1 MTGLDVAEKARLV
14 YLNRAGVSDTS
25 LLPIINDEFEEL
37 WQVLVEND
45 VPFVNKVF
53 AAITITVGATSI
65 SSPGPPTLPADLLE
79 PISLEERASGSTSNS
94 DYVRMKERRFL
105 PNANAVSTLDFWT
118 WQGDQINLI
127 GATTSREVRIKGVK
141 APTLLTK
148 LQDTIPIAFVAN
160 YLAAATGAKAALTL
174 LHNPNLAASNR
185 EIANERLSKLLSKY
199 ARKNQSLS
207 VRRQGMRRRGF

>member
-1 MTGLDVAEKARLV
+1 MT
-14 YLNRAGVSDTS
+14 DTS

-37 WQVLVEND
+37 WQVFVEND

-53 AAITITVGATSI
+53 APIVVGVGTTSI
-65 SSPGPPTLPADLLE
+65 GPSSGSLLPVDLLE
-79 PISLEERASGSTSNS
+79 PIQLEERATGSTSNS
-94 DYVRMKERRFL
+94 DFVRMKERRFL

-118 WQGDQINLI
+118 WQEDQINLI
-127 GATTSREVRIKGVK
+127 GATTSRDVRIKGIK

-148 LQDTIPIAFVAN
+148 LQDTIPIGFVSN
-160 YLAAATGAKAALTL
+160 YLAAAVGAKAALTV